1 MMKEQERRKRIH
13 MAKKF
18 SYSKLNTYDS
28 CGFKYYLSYVLGN
41 FISGESIAID
51 LGVLIHYVE
60 ESIFN
65 SLKEGEEV
73 DYDHWKE
80 FLQNAD
86 IPKKSK
92 FDTDG
97 GIFGLNIL
105 KEKYKEDYYKT
116 DNNGQSYYT
125 KMLDYTSSGMY
136 RLETYLKENPTLKP
150 FAAEKFFS
158 FTYRDQVFS
167 GYIDRIFY
175 DTATDEYIIEDIKT
189 KGKPFK
195 DEELVTPLQFVIY
208 MKGLNEC
215 LEIPLEKMKCA
226 YDLPIL
232 GIKQKAGTPGF
243 FQRGMRKIDSLFDKI
258 EIEDFTPH
266 ASPLCAWCQ
275 YSSSN
280 PGVTEE
286 GKYLCPYHSLW
297 SRENKTREVSHKWR
311 GVDFVAED
319 QADEKAKCEAQ
330 IVKEEEIDFDL

>member
-1 MMKEQERRKRIH
+1 MV
-13 MAKKF
+13 KKF

-28 CGFKYYLSYVLGN
+28 CGFKYYLSYVLGH

-65 SLKEGEEV
+65 SLKNGEQV

-80 FLQNAD
+80 FLQNAN
-86 IPKKSK
+86 IPKKNK
-92 FDTDG
+92 FDSEG
-97 GIFGLNIL
+97 GIFGLNII
-105 KEKYKEDYYKT
+105 KEKYRDDYYQT
-116 DNNGQSYYT
+116 DANGHSYYT
-125 KMLDYTSSGMY
+125 KMLDYLSSGIY
-136 RLETYLKENPTLKP
+136 RLEEYLKNNPTLRP

-195 DEELVTPLQFVIY
+195 DDELITPLQFVIY

-215 LEIPLEKMKCA
+215 LDIPLDKIKCA

-258 EIEDFTPH
+258 EQEQYTPSP
-266 ASPLCAWCQ
+266 SPLCAWCA

-280 PGVTEE
+280 PAVTEE

-311 GVDFVAED
+311 GVEFVKED
-319 QADEKAKCEAQ
+319 QADEKARGEAKTSGE
-330 IVKEEEIDFDL
+330 IEIDFDL

>member
-1 MMKEQERRKRIH
+1 

-51 LGVLIHYVE
+51 LGVLIHYIE
-60 ESIFN
+60 ETIFN
-65 SLKEGEEV
+65 SLKNEEKV
-73 DYDHWKE
+73 DYEYLKD
-80 FLQNAD
+80 FLQNAN
-86 IPKKSK
+86 IPKKNK

-97 GIFGLNIL
+97 GIFGLNII

-116 DNNGQSYYT
+116 DMNGQSYYT
-125 KMLDYTSSGMY
+125 KMLDYASRGIY
-136 RLETYLKENPTLKP
+136 RLEEYLKANPNLKP

-158 FTYRDQVFS
+158 FTYREQVFS

-175 DTATDEYIIEDIKT
+175 DTTTNEYIIEDIKT

-195 DEELVTPLQFVIY
+195 DDELVTPLQFVIY

-215 LEIPLEKMKCA
+215 LDIPLEKMKCV
-226 YDLPIL
+226 YDLPMV

-243 FQRGMRKIDSLFDKI
+243 FQRGMKKINNLFDKI
-258 EIEDFTPH
+258 ESKDFAPSAT
-266 ASPLCAWCQ
+266 PLCAWCQ

-280 PGVTEE
+280 PAVTEE

-297 SRENKTREVSHKWR
+297 SRENKTHAVSHKWR
-311 GVDFVAED
+311 GIEFVEED
-319 QADEKAKCEAQ
+319 QADEKSKGEAKAS
-330 IVKEEEIDFDL
+330 KEKEIDFDL